1 MRKSKHESKKITMS
15 DVLSQDEIDNL
26 INGVETEGDVVSD
39 DIFNQITDEFSIDVP
54 SPSGI
59 IPTDITPPRS
69 NPKSSAP
76 LDNWFLP
83 NISPDLRDNDD
94 WVKNKPQEIALLGN
108 KYLHTQGSNFYSL
121 INE

>member
-1 MRKSKHESKKITMS
+1 MS